1 MEETKVTKEEF
12 EDWFGSDHCENI
24 NDLTDLILELA
35 NGEYKAEQLK
45 MDIEDYS

>member
-1 MEETKVTKEEF
+1 MVEVNITKEKF
-12 EDWFGSDHCENI
+12 QDWFGSDHCENI